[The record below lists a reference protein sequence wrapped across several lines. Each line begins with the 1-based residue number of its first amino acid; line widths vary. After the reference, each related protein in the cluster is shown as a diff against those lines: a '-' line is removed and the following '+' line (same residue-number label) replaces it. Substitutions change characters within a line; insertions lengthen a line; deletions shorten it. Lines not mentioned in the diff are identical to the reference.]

1 MKQRLSLNLDF
12 ITVPSTVAGPLSALV
27 REGIDSAPFM
37 GSDVIKN
44 GVFRNTI
51 RFHCVLVIYVCY
63 IHCSFTSTYS
73 SQLYIFPFPVDH
85 MLDKICVGCVLSIPS
100 MVSAG

>member
-37 GSDVIKN
+37 GSDVIKKWR
-44 GVFRNTI
+44 VPEYNTLPL
-51 RFHCVLVIYVCY
+51 RTGYLCLL
-63 IHCSFTSTYS
+63 YS
-73 SQLYIFPFPVDH
+73 L
-85 MLDKICVGCVLSIPS
+85 
-100 MVSAG
+100 